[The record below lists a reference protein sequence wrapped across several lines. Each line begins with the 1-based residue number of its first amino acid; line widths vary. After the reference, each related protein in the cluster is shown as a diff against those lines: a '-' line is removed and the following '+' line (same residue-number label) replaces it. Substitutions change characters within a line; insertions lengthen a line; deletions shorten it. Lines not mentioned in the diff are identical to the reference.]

1 MATEVTYNGDGLDVT
16 FNITFPFLQSA
27 DVKVQ
32 VDGTTVNTPADY
44 SITGNVVTFVSAPP
58 TGTNNVRLYR
68 NTDKTSPAI
77 TYSAGSALKAD
88 DLNKN
93 HLQSLYS
100 LQEIGTVTAN
110 DSGLGLTSGSKGDIQ
125 VVTGTDWYIKTDAV
139 ESNMLNTD
147 SVTSDALATNS
158 VTSDAIAANAVGV
171 SELDSSINT
180 TLNAVASKADIGGN
194 ISIFTNDTGFITQ
207 SQVPTSFVTG
217 MILMYT
223 GTTAPAGWALCDGT
237 NGTPNLR
244 DRFIVGSGNLYSNGD
259 TGGQAD
265 AIIPDHT
272 HPTTFDGNK
281 YFPGAGTTN
290 IGYGGAGGYPADVF
304 SMSNPTNGES
314 VTNKNLPPYYALCFI
329 VKL

>member
-1 MATEVTYNGDGLDVT
+1 MATEVTYNGNNSNVT
-16 FNITFPFLQSA
+16 FNITFPFLKSSH
-27 DVKVQ
+27 VKVQ
-32 VDGTTVNTPADY
+32 VDGTSVNTPADY
-44 SITGNVVTFVSAPP
+44 SITGTVVTFVTAPP
-58 TGTNNVRLYR
+58 SGTNNVRLFR
-68 NTDKTSPAI
+68 ITDKETPEA
-77 TYSAGSALKAD
+77 TFTAGSQIKAEE
-88 DLNKN
+88 LNNN
-93 HLQSLYS
+93 HLQALYS
-100 LQEIGTVTAN
+100 LQEIGTVTSN
-110 DSGLGLTSGSKGDIQ
+110 DQGLGLTSGSKGDIQ
-125 VVTGTDWYIKTDAV
+125 VVSANDWYIKDDAV
-139 ESNMLNTD
+139 ESNMLNT
-147 SVTSDALATNS
+147 NS
-158 VTSDAIAANAVGV
+158 VTSDAIAPNAVGAT
-171 SELDSSINT
+171 ELDSTINT
-180 TLNAVASKADIGGN
+180 TLNAVAGKADIGGN

-207 SQVPTSFVTG
+207 SQVPTTFVSG

-223 GTTAPAGWALCDGT
+223 GTSAPTGWALCDGT
-237 NGTPNLR
+237 NGTPDLR

>member
-1 MATEVTYNGDGLDVT
+1 MATEVTYTGDGTDVT
-16 FNITFPFLQSA
+16 FDITFPFLKSS
-27 DVKVQ
+27 DVKIQ
-32 VDGTTVNTPADY
+32 LDGTTKNTPADY
-44 SITGNVVTFVSAPP
+44 SITGNVVTFVSAP
-58 TGTNNVRLYR
+58 TNGATVRLYR
-68 NTDKTSPAI
+68 NTDKTIPQA
-77 TYSAGSALKAD
+77 TFNAGSAIKAEE
-88 DLNKN
+88 LNN
-93 HLQSLYS
+93 NVLQALYA

-110 DSGLGLTSGSKGDIQ
+110 DQGLGLTSGNKGDIQ
-125 VVTGTDWYIKTDAV
+125 VVSATDWYIKTDAV
-139 ESNMLNTD
+139 ESNMLNTN
-147 SVTSDALATNS
+147 SVTSDAIATNS
-158 VTSDAIAANAVGV
+158 VTSDAIAANAVGT

-180 TLNAVASKADIGGN
+180 TLNAVAGKAETGAN
-194 ISIFTNDTGFITQ
+194 LSTFTNDTAYITQ
-207 SQVPTSFVTG
+207 AQVPTSFVTG

-223 GTTAPAGWALCDGT
+223 GTTAPTGWALCDGT

-281 YFPGAGTTN
+281 YFPGAGSTS

-304 SMSNPTNGES
+304 SMSNPSNGES